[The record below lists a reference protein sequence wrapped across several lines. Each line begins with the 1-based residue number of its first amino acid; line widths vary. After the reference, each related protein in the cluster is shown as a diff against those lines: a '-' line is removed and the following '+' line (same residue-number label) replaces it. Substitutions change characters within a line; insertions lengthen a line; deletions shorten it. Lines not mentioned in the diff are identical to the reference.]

1 MEIHSTTRNAAMP
14 DAFIYDGLRT
24 PIGRHAGG
32 LAPVRPDDL
41 LAGVIKTVVARSPFK
56 AEQFEGAIIGCTNQA
71 GEDARNVAR
80 HAALLGGLPTTI
92 GGLTVNR
99 LCGSGLAAIAD

>member
-1 MEIHSTTRNAAMP
+1 MLVRLTRGTTAMP

-41 LAGVIKTVVARSPFK
+41 LAGAIKELFVRTKFRPEDVEDTIV
-56 AEQFEGAIIGCTNQA
+56 GCTNQA

-80 HAALLGGLPTTI
+80 HAALLAGLPPHVA
-92 GGLTVNR
+92 GLTVNR
-99 LCGSGLAAIAD
+99 LCGSGL